1 MVLSMPDRRAG
12 LVHRGGE
19 RVTILQSC
27 SKLWLIAFPQHGPGR
42 KHERAIVLE
51 PWQRE
56 IVSRYPAEFVRGLI
70 HSDGCRTTNRFRTTL
85 PSGRVAEYA
94 YGRYFFSNL
103 SADIRG
109 LFGDACDALGVH
121 WTLSNPRNVSVSR
134 RRSVALLDELGCKKD

>member
-1 MVLSMPDRRAG
+1 MPDRRAG

-42 KHERAIVLE
+42 KHESQIVLE

-85 PSGRVAEYA
+85 PQ
-94 YGRYFFSNL
+94 
-103 SADIRG
+103 
-109 LFGDACDALGVH
+109 
-121 WTLSNPRNVSVSR
+121 
-134 RRSVALLDELGCKKD
+134 RSCG